1 MVETY
6 LKQAYKSNKF
16 FNTRI
21 YRESMIAKLCSL
33 WQSVEL
39 TRQNIPSKRGLQ
51 KFLHLYDCLIVE
63 WIWNGYHHCFLW
75 GRESSG
81 VFLNFFSEKR
91 AKRTL
96 TYHSKR
102 LFCSQSGVKLNPW
115 LTHVFPRRRASY
127 TFSIQFLIGLSCRL
141 AVIGQR

>member
-39 TRQNIPSKRGLQ
+39 TRQNIPSKRGLP

-63 WIWNGYHHCFLW
+63 WIWNGYITVSFEVVN
-75 GRESSG
+75 RVEFFSI
-81 VFLNFFSEKR
+81 FFSEKR